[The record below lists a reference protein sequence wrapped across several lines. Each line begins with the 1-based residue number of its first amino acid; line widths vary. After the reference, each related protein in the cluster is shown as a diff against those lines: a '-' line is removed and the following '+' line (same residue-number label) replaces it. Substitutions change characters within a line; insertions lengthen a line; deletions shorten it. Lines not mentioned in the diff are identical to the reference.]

1 MAASQPQGNC
11 VVVWFEGPLADFV
24 AVHVEEVLRR
34 YARSLSPDEK
44 DLLQTLAVIGREFS
58 LSVLKAVVSKP
69 EGRQTGDTAFRCD
82 CLLERSRLEPSVSR
96 EVFPRENTR
105 QCWGNFV
112 SKSAGILQRMSSPSV
127 RDVAA
132 VQPQN
137 SGVAR
142 MQMKVQGLRI
152 R

>member
-1 MAASQPQGNC
+1 M
-11 VVVWFEGPLADFV
+11 
-24 AVHVEEVLRR
+24 RR
-34 YARSLSPDEK
+34 LVQSSIRRIDDRP
-44 DLLQTLAVIGREFS
+44 
-58 LSVLKAVVSKP
+58 
-69 EGRQTGDTAFRCD
+69 GDTAFHYD
-82 CLLERSRLEPSVSR
+82 CPLERSRLEPSVSR

-127 RDVAA
+127 RDMPA

-142 MQMKVQGLRI
+142 MQMNVQGLRI
-152 R
+152 RSI